1 MATVESIEYVIIG
14 YSGNQLCAQIAPAL
28 ADLTARGTRRL
39 LDMVLIGKD
48 DLGDVVMHRPDKL
61 GEPFSPGLAALDSML
76 DTPPHRLVTDVDAVY
91 AAEELAPDSTA
102 ALIAWEP
109 PRPHAASPIMA
120 DRRTAP
126 AAPIPHDIVR
136 LDVED
141 LVRGCSCWS

>member
-1 MATVESIEYVIIG
+1 
-14 YSGNQLCAQIAPAL
+14 
-28 ADLTARGTRRL
+28 
-39 LDMVLIGKD
+39 MVLIGKD
-48 DLGDVVMHRPDKL
+48 DLGDVVMHRPNQP
-61 GEPFSPGLAALDSML
+61 GEPVSPGLAALDSML
-76 DTPPHRLVTDVDAVY
+76 GTPPHRLVTDVDAIY

-109 PRPHAASPIMA
+109 PRPHAARPTVA